1 MLGLSIIITFILSG
15 VFFFLIYLSL
25 KKWCKISKRGICADL
40 KFTGKFAKVKKI
52 FAIVLIIF
60 IGASIIC
67 CCHNI
72 SNRFAFLR
80 MDISGHSEWRD
91 SNGQKYLYVEANN
104 HYDLGYQ
111 TGYAL
116 SDKIFA
122 MKALLV
128 ILSSSF
134 GLSYFDIEKICNEYD
149 SYIPENYKQEILG
162 MSEGATAGCGFLIS
176 YTDILVQSVF
186 IEALYGRHIP
196 SELSIISDFG
206 CTALGA
212 INNDGSVLVGQNMDL
227 IKPMGSL
234 QSFVL
239 HKLGNDPLVFTH
251 RLGGC
256 LASPLGKNEYGLVL
270 TVNLV
275 QTKEIA
281 QYTVPTFVLVR
292 EGLVNEKNIEGL
304 YNTLFP
310 NNSSS
315 YSHNYIIAN
324 SSSILAVQAL
334 PHNITKIYAANLVV
348 FTNTFLNPFWQD
360 TLLDPQYSKERQ
372 SYAEA
377 LLLEAYEDNKL
388 TEIELIKILGDEPII
403 CRNEGGLLDTG
414 TVSYMTSNSFGIG
427 TPNGHKGS
435 IPI

>member
-15 VFFFLIYLSL
+15 VILFLIYLFR
-25 KKWCKISKRGICADL
+25 KKWCKSSNRGICAGL
-40 KFTGKFAKVKKI
+40 KFTGKLAKVKKI
-52 FAIVLIIF
+52 LAIVLIIF
-60 IGASIIC
+60 IGASIIFTS
-67 CCHNI
+67 HNI
-72 SNRFAFLR
+72 SNRLAFLR
-80 MDISGHSEWRD
+80 IGISGHSKWCD
-91 SNGQKYLYVEANN
+91 SNGQMYLYVEADN

-116 SDKIFA
+116 SDKILA
-122 MKALLV
+122 MKALLL
-128 ILSSSF
+128 ICSSSY

-162 MSEGATAGCGFLIS
+162 MSEGATAGCGLLIS

-196 SELSIISDFG
+196 SELSIMSDFG

-239 HKLGNDPLVFTH
+239 HKLGNDPLVFIH

-256 LASPLGKNEYGLVL
+256 LASPMGKNEYGLIL

-281 QYTVPTFVLVR
+281 PYTVPTFVLVR

-304 YNTLFP
+304 YDTLFP
-310 NNSSS
+310 NNTSS
-315 YSHNYIIAN
+315 YSHNFIIAN

-388 TEIELIKILGDEPII
+388 TEEELINILGDEPII
-403 CRNEGGLLDTG
+403 CRDENGFFSTG
-414 TVSYMTSNSFGIG
+414 TISFMTFNSFGIG
-427 TPNGHKGS
+427 TPNGNRGS

>member
-15 VFFFLIYLSL
+15 LIFFLIYLSR
-25 KKWCKISKRGICADL
+25 KKWCKNSNRGICTDL
-40 KFTGKFAKVKKI
+40 KFTGKFARVKKI
-52 FAIVLIIF
+52 LAIVLIIF

-67 CCHNI
+67 CCHHI
-72 SNRFAFLR
+72 SNRLAFLR

-104 HYDLGYQ
+104 HHDLGYQ

-116 SDKIFA
+116 SDKILS
-122 MKALLV
+122 MKALLL
-128 ILSSSF
+128 ICSNSY

-162 MSEGATAGCGFLIS
+162 MSEGATAGSGFLIS

-206 CTALGA
+206 CTALGT

-251 RLGGC
+251 RLGGGTS
-256 LASPLGKNEYGLVL
+256 AMAKNEYGLVL

-281 QYTVPTFVLVR
+281 PYTIPTFVLVR
-292 EGLVNEKNIEGL
+292 EGLVKEKSIEGL

-315 YSHNYIIAN
+315 FSHNYIIAN
-324 SSSILAVQAL
+324 SSTILAVQSL
-334 PHNITKIYAANLVV
+334 PHNQTKTYPTNTIV

-377 LLLEAYEDNKL
+377 LLLEAYKDNML
-388 TEIELIKILGDEPII
+388 TEEELIKILGEEPII
-403 CRNEGGLLDTG
+403 CRDENGFFSMG
-414 TVSYMTSNSFGIG
+414 TISFMTYNSFGIG
-427 TPNGHKGS
+427 TPNGHRGS

>member
-1 MLGLSIIITFILSG
+1 MLGLSIIITFILSE
-15 VFFFLIYLSL
+15 VILFLIYLFR
-25 KKWCKISKRGICADL
+25 KKWCKSSNRGICAGL

-52 FAIVLIIF
+52 LAIVLIIF
-60 IGASIIC
+60 IGASIIFTS
-67 CCHNI
+67 HNI
-72 SNRFAFLR
+72 SNRLAFLR
-80 MDISGHSEWRD
+80 IGISGHSKWCD
-91 SNGQKYLYVEANN
+91 SNGQMYLYVEADN

-116 SDKIFA
+116 SDKILA
-122 MKALLV
+122 MKALLL
-128 ILSSSF
+128 ICSSSY

-186 IEALYGRHIP
+186 IEALYGKHIP
-196 SELSIISDFG
+196 AELSFKSDFG

-212 INNDGSVLVGQNMDL
+212 INNDGSILVGQNMDL

-239 HKLGNDPLVFTH
+239 NKLGNDPLVFTH
-251 RLGGC
+251 RLGGGT
-256 LASPLGKNEYGLVL
+256 SPMGKNEYGLVL

-275 QTKEIA
+275 QTKEVA
-281 QYTVPTFVLVR
+281 PYTIPTFVLVR
-292 EGLVNEKNIEGL
+292 EGLVKEKSIEGL
-304 YNTLFP
+304 YNILFP

-315 YSHNYIIAN
+315 YSHNFIIAN
-324 SSSILAVQAL
+324 SSSILAVQSL
-334 PHNITKIYAANLVV
+334 PHNQTKTYPTNTIV

-372 SYAEA
+372 SYTEA

-388 TEIELIKILGDEPII
+388 TEEELIKILGDEPII
-403 CRNEGGLLDTG
+403 CRNENGFFSMG
-414 TVSYMTSNSFGIG
+414 TISFMTFNSFGIG
-427 TPNGHKGS
+427 TPNGHRGL

>member
-15 VFFFLIYLSL
+15 LIFFLIYFCR
-25 KKWCKISKRGICADL
+25 KKWCKNSNRGICTDL
-40 KFTGKFAKVKKI
+40 KFIGKFAKVKKNL
-52 FAIVLIIF
+52 AIVLIIF

-91 SNGQKYLYVEANN
+91 SNGQMYLYVEADN

-116 SDKIFA
+116 SYKILA
-122 MKALLV
+122 MKALLL
-128 ILSSSF
+128 ISSSSY

-196 SELSIISDFG
+196 SELSIMSDFG
-206 CTALGA
+206 CTALGT

-251 RLGGC
+251 RLGGG
-256 LASPLGKNEYGLVL
+256 LTSPMGKNEWLVL

-275 QTKEIA
+275 QTKEVAPYMI
-281 QYTVPTFVLVR
+281 PTFVLVR
-292 EGLVNEKNIEGL
+292 EGLAKEKNIEGL

-315 YSHNYIIAN
+315 YSHNFIIAN
-324 SSSILAVQAL
+324 SSSILAVQSL
-334 PHNITKIYAANLVV
+334 PHNQTKTYPTNTIV

-388 TEIELIKILGDEPII
+388 TEEELIKILGDEPII
-403 CRNEGGLLDTG
+403 CRNENGFFSMG
-414 TVSYMTSNSFGIG
+414 TISFMTYNSFGIG
-427 TPNGHKGS
+427 TPNGNRGS